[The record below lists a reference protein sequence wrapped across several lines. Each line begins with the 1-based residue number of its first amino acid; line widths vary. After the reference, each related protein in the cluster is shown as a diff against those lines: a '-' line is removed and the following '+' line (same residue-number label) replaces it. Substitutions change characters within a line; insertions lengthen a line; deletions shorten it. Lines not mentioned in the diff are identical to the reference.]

1 MDGKRASKGAIIA
14 LACTTLMLFV
24 PNYSQYQ
31 LSPIAHL
38 IMPAYDLDATQFSI
52 LFSSTMIAGIL
63 LSLVAGLLSDR
74 FGVKRVVGI
83 AAIISVTA
91 LVARIFAPNF
101 ATLFVCMALA
111 GVVATFLNAN
121 LAKIM
126 GSWFPPEKVGLAVG
140 IGLAG
145 ATFSMA
151 IGLGTSALFPSL
163 KAIFTFTA
171 VVAII
176 ALAAWWLFF
185 KDGPGGMQASPEPD
199 SAGAS
204 LPKAD
209 GTPLAQPSLSEC
221 LKVVLKSRN
230 VWLIGVALGMDMAAT
245 MCIVTFLPQVLQATR
260 GFDPTAAGALSSV
273 VTFGNLAGSIL
284 APIILACVGRF
295 KPVAIVLAIISAAG
309 TAFAWQLPD
318 GPFMLVCFFMTGF
331 ALSGLMT
338 VLVSAVVL
346 LPEIGPVYAG
356 TAGGVG
362 ATLQLFGAVVIP
374 SYILMPILGENWPVF
389 YGIGGIL
396 CIVAAVC
403 VFLLPEVLKREW

>member
-1 MDGKRASKGAIIA
+1 MDGKRASKGALVA

-91 LVARIFAPNF
+91 LIGRIFAPNF

-171 VVAII
+171 VVGLI
-176 ALAAWWLFF
+176 ALVAWWLFF
-185 KDGPGGMQASPEPD
+185 KDGPGSMQASPETE
-199 SAGAS
+199 AEGA
-204 LPKAD
+204 
-209 GTPLAQPSLSEC
+209 PLAQPSLSEC

-230 VWLIGVALGMDMAAT
+230 VWLIGIALGMDMAAT

-284 APIILACVGRF
+284 APIILARVGRF
-295 KPVAIVLAIISAAG
+295 KPVAIVLAIISALG

-318 GPFMLVCFFMTGF
+318 GPFMLVCFFLTGF

-396 CIVAAVC
+396 CIVAAAC
-403 VFLLPEVLKREW
+403 VFVLPEVLKRDR